1 MSFAKPSEERTPLI
15 GGDFYSVSGPNGP
28 NASSGASTSSAA
40 AYSAPNGHFPTTA
53 NGSPYN
59 ESYVTVPSI
68 GPDELPP
75 PYTAVTGGLPVMVA
89 CRVCGSMIDITGKRE
104 QHVVKCDNC
113 NEATPIKSAPTG
125 KKYVRC
131 PCNCLLV
138 CKASAQRIACPRPQ
152 CKRIINLSVNQVVMN
167 TTNPSSMAPV
177 PGMCRVICGH
187 CHESFLF
194 NTLQNNLARCPHC
207 RKLSSVGREFARTRG
222 VVFLIFGS
230 IFLLVSLAVLF
241 GTLSMVRNGSRGL
254 IALDVILSL
263 ICFLL
268 IVRSIHYLTMKT
280 SLIDSNSN

>member
-1 MSFAKPSEERTPLI
+1 MSLNKNEEKAPLLS
-15 GGDFYSVSGPNGP
+15 GDSYVSNGHM
-28 NASSGASTSSAA
+28 SGIASTSAA
-40 AYSAPNGHFPTTA
+40 SSTYSSLNGHYPNNSFNT
-53 NGSPYN
+53 SQYN
-59 ESYVTVPSI
+59 ETYVTVPSI

-75 PYTAVTGGLPVMVA
+75 PYSASISGGVPVIVA

-113 NEATPIKSAPTG
+113 NEATPVKSAPTG

-152 CKRIINLSVNQVVMN
+152 CKRIINLSVNQMSVN
-167 TTNPSSMAPV
+167 TTTSPSMSPPM

-222 VVFLIFGS
+222 IVFLIFAL
-230 IFLLVSLAVLF
+230 IFLIVSLGVIF
-241 GTLSMVRNGSRGL
+241 GTLSVIRSGSRGL
-254 IALDVILSL
+254 IALDVIFSL

-268 IVRSIHYLTMKT
+268 FIRSMHYLTMKT
-280 SLIDSNSN
+280 SLIDSN